1 MTVTSRERQRQKARL
16 RSHAVI
22 SSTAACPRE
31 APCNFF
37 PSWLWRRRHG
47 GEPRPREG
55 PATEVGRAVGPAHES
70 YNPFLKLL
78 AQKSGSVRVSVAAGR
93 PHSRRLW
100 SQLPLLKTTII
111 VSTSLRRGQRAGH
124 QEGQRRF
131 SGGETDKPSLR
142 L

>member
-1 MTVTSRERQRQKARL
+1 MTVTSRECQRQRARL

-22 SSTAACPRE
+22 APTTAAPPE
-31 APCNFF
+31 APCTSF

-55 PATEVGRAVGPAHES
+55 PATELGRAVGPAHES
-70 YNPFLKLL
+70 YNPSLKLL
-78 AQKSGSVRVSVAAGR
+78 AQKTGSVRVSVAAG
-93 PHSRRLW
+93 RLW

-124 QEGQRRF
+124 QEGQCGF